1 MIVTSAAIVILVDGE
16 GKIAMRRRD
25 DKPGLFGRNSA
36 GIGRGRGDHERR
48 PGGPAADRMGPCRAD
63 RNPEGRR
70 MEKRY
75 GSVIGRAA
83 LGVAFAILARGAAAV
98 KVELPVIADT
108 LLAGHSS
115 EKDLNCGGRELL
127 RVKGYQGIVVFRFDM
142 SKVEEHKSSGGT
154 LSVFT
159 AGISGDAAGKTNSEV
174 ISTIS
179 HDWVEGVGDYD
190 FDEESA
196 TFIWPGEPIAETWGD
211 DNEELSDRYGPTDA
225 LDVTG
230 GFGGSIVNG
239 EGFWEFTVDEWTDIE
254 LDAELVQGLMD
265 GEQYGIAVMRNS
277 VGVNLD
283 LSSREA
289 GGGVNAPRLV
299 VESSGLAVEARDKA
313 ASVWGD
319 IKDAR

>member
-1 MIVTSAAIVILVDGE
+1 MI
-16 GKIAMRRRD
+16 RRYHT
-25 DKPGLFGRNSA
+25 A
-36 GIGRGRGDHERR
+36 IGRGVMGLVAVF
-48 PGGPAADRMGPCRAD
+48 AAG
-63 RNPEGRR
+63 
-70 MEKRY
+70 
-75 GSVIGRAA
+75 
-83 LGVAFAILARGAAAV
+83 GAAAID
-98 KVELPVIADT
+98 VELPVVADT

-127 RVKGYQGIVVFRFDM
+127 RVKGYQGVVVFRFDM
-142 SKVEEHKSSGGT
+142 SKVEGHEASGGT

-159 AGISGDAAGKTNSEV
+159 AGVSGDADGKTNSEV

-179 HDWVEGVGDYD
+179 HDWMEGTGDYD
-190 FDEESA
+190 FSETSA
-196 TFIWPGEPIAETWGD
+196 TYVWPGEDIAETWGE
-211 DNEELSDRYGPTDA
+211 DNEELSDRYGETDA

-230 GFGGSIVNG
+230 GFGGSILNS
-239 EGFWEFTVDEWTDIE
+239 EGFWEFVVDEWTDID

-299 VESSGLAVEARDKA
+299 VDSSGLAVGAQDKA
-313 ASVWGD
+313 ASVWAT
-319 IKDAR
+319 IKAGF